1 MEAVTSHG
9 GHIALMTY
17 VCDMGVCRQSSGRH
31 ANWAT
36 DDWATN
42 QLGNIQLG
50 KKIMISK
57 SNTVPHPKF
66 CRTVVKFFFSPI
78 WLLWLKLRCTVFG
91 WKFVVKIW
99 YWLLCY
105 GTFWQNVLLR
115 IFFFI
120 FCRVSVA
127 FIVCWCTFCPFSI
140 LSKLSAQLVCCPD
153 DHTAIW
159 VQFCDSGHLYKNG
172 YLTTN
177 KPKTKCNTNPY
188 PIQVYLL
195 RSHRSD
201 LILSW
206 YVMFHMFMNSYGCAF
221 CFCWSCLMFFLY
233 HGVCVVC
240 IWHVI

>member
-91 WKFVVKIW
+91 WNFVVKIW

-140 LSKLSAQLVCCPD
+140 LSKLSAHWFVALMTTQQYGSSLV
-153 DHTAIW
+153 TADTSI
-159 VQFCDSGHLYKNG
+159 K
-172 YLTTN
+172 TTN
-177 KPKTKCNTNPY
+177 KPKTKCNKFTY
-188 PIQVYLL
+188 SVVIG
-195 RSHRSD
+195 
-201 LILSW
+201 LISF
-206 YVMFHMFMNSYGCAF
+206 YRGM
-221 CFCWSCLMFFLY
+221 
-233 HGVCVVC
+233 
-240 IWHVI
+240 